1 MVALEKPTNMFIRKA
16 KLQRIKWKKT
26 KLFSTKEMINKRI
39 KRMHECLKGKNKYKS
54 EKESSLRLAINAR
67 RASVLFTPPFLS

>member
-1 MVALEKPTNMFIRKA
+1 
-16 KLQRIKWKKT
+16 
-26 KLFSTKEMINKRI
+26 
-39 KRMHECLKGKNKYKS
+39 MHECLKGKNKYKS